1 MGYSNDLRVRVI
13 QVVEGGAAARAAARQ
28 FVIGDSTA
36 IRWAKR
42 WRETGSFEAKS
53 NKGQSRSP
61 LKKHEEWLLE
71 LVRGEPDLTL
81 EEIQRRLFEER
92 QQKAGLG
99 SVWRFFD
106 RHGISFKK
114 SVRAAEQDR
123 PDVASARMAWADNQP
138 KLDPDRLVFIDET
151 GTSTK
156 MARLRGRAPR
166 GERLVGKIPH
176 GHWKTTTFVAGLRST
191 ALTAPCVIDGP
202 MNGNAFLAYVEQVLA
217 PTLKP
222 GDVVVLDNLSAHKV
236 PGIREAIEAAGAK
249 LLYLPPY
256 SPDFNPIEQLFAKLK
271 ALLRKA
277 AERSVEGLWN
287 RIACLLDA
295 FQPDECANYFRNS
308 GYAAS

>member
-1 MGYSNDLRVRVI
+1 
-13 QVVEGGAAARAAARQ
+13 
-28 FVIGDSTA
+28 
-36 IRWAKR
+36 
-42 WRETGSFEAKS
+42 
-53 NKGQSRSP
+53 
-61 LKKHEEWLLE
+61 
-71 LVRGEPDLTL
+71 
-81 EEIQRRLFEER
+81 
-92 QQKAGLG
+92 
-99 SVWRFFD
+99 
-106 RHGISFKK
+106 
-114 SVRAAEQDR
+114 
-123 PDVASARMAWADNQP
+123 MAWADNQP

-202 MNGNAFLAYVEQVLA
+202 MNGNGFLAYVEQVLA

-236 PGIREAIEAAGAK
+236 PGVREAIEAAGAK

-271 ALLRKA
+271 ALL
-277 AERSVEGLWN
+277 ERPLSAPWRASGTASHAFSMPSSQMNALTTSATPDMLQVKWK
-287 RIACLLDA
+287 LL
-295 FQPDECANYFRNS
+295 
-308 GYAAS
+308 